1 MLQVPLPCELSI
13 FPIQPL
19 YNQPSDT
26 AVYHQNKRKSVYIK
40 SIDQSIL
47 CEPHELMYTSYVIL
61 VPTSCL

>member
-1 MLQVPLPCELSI
+1 MQVPLPCELSI

-47 CEPHELMYTSYVIL
+47 CEPHELMYMS
-61 VPTSCL
+61 